1 MSVSMIVGPQ
11 PSAGETAPRQG
22 TRPTTKGAGT
32 MKSRNLAVV
41 LIIASAIA
49 TATFAARTAA
59 ATTSEEGI
67 ALTIYNQN
75 FGVVREKRKVD
86 VPDKVGMIRFGDVAA
101 QIDGTSVQFKSLTDP
116 NATVL
121 EQNYEYDLVSA
132 DKLLQK
138 YVDKQIAVLTKDG
151 SRYSGTLLSFDG
163 NQLVLRQDGEKNELV
178 MVQRGDNVK
187 DIQFGALPEG
197 LITKPTLMW
206 KLATEKVGQQLI
218 EVAYQTSGINW
229 QADYNAVLNAKD
241 TALDLSG
248 WVTVNNQSGATYKD
262 AKLKLIAGDVRRLQ
276 QPQAYALGG
285 MRKMVMSEAA
295 APGFEEK
302 AFFEYHL
309 YTLGR
314 TTTVADNQTK
324 QIELLKTADVP
335 VKKVF
340 LYDGA
345 PQFAFYGGLI
355 TDANY
360 GSQESNKKV
369 NVIIEV
375 KNSKDN
381 HMGMPLPKGKVRLYK
396 RDPAD
401 ASLEFIGEDQI
412 DHTPKDE
419 TIKLHIGDAFD
430 IVGERKRTDFHV
442 DMSRHVITESFEI
455 HIRNHKDE
463 PVEVLVKETLYR
475 WNNWEITQASHK
487 WTKYDSNTIHFP
499 VKVDKDGEQVI
510 TYTVRYTW

>member
-1 MSVSMIVGPQ
+1 MKLRSLTMIPL
-11 PSAGETAPRQG
+11 T
-22 TRPTTKGAGT
+22 
-32 MKSRNLAVV
+32 LA
-41 LIIASAIA
+41 L
-49 TATFAARTAA
+49 TAA
-59 ATTSEEGI
+59 ALAAPEKQEEGI

-75 FGVVREKRKVD
+75 FGVVREKRDVD
-86 VPDKVGMIRFGDVAA
+86 VKEKTGTIQFTDVAS

-116 NATVL
+116 DATVL

-132 DKLLQK
+132 DKLLEK
-138 YVDKQIAVLTKDG
+138 YIDKQIAVLTKDG
-151 SRYSGTLLSFDG
+151 SRYSGSLQSFDA
-163 NQLVLRQDGEKNELV
+163 NQLVIRQEAGIV

-197 LITKPTLMW
+197 LITKPTLVW

-218 EVAYQTSGINW
+218 EVAYQTAGINW
-229 QADYNAVLNAKD
+229 QADYNAILNPSD
-241 TALDLSG
+241 TKLDLGG
-248 WVTVNNQSGATYKD
+248 WVTINNQSGATYKD
-262 AKLKLIAGDVRRLQ
+262 AKLKLIAGDVRRVE
-276 QPQAYALGG
+276 QPRPAMMYRAMGAA
-285 MRKMVMSEAA
+285 KATEA
-295 APGFEEK
+295 GFEEK

-314 TTTVADNQTK
+314 PATVAQNQTK
-324 QIELLKTADVP
+324 QIELLKVADVP

-345 PQFAFYGGLI
+345 PQYRFYGGLNN
-355 TDANY
+355 DANY
-360 GSQESNKKV
+360 GSEDSNKKV
-369 NVIIEV
+369 NVVVEL
-375 KNSKDN
+375 KNSKEN
-381 HMGMPLPKGKVRLYK
+381 NLGMALPKGKMRLYK
-396 RDPAD
+396 RDEAD
-401 ASLEFIGEDQI
+401 GSLEFIGEDEI

-442 DMSRHVITESFEI
+442 DASSHVITESFEVRV
-455 HIRNHKDE
+455 RNHKTE

-475 WNNWEITQASHK
+475 WNNWEIAESNQK

-499 VKVDKDGEQVI
+499 VKVDKDGEQVV